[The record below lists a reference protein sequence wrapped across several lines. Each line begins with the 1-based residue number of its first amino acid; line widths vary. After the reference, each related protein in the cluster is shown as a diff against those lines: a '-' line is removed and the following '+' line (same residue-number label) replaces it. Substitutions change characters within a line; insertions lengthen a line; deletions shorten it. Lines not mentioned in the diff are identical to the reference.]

1 MNRTEHRN
9 PNVADVEDARAMKAQ
24 IEQEVREDPPVA
36 PVWTIEEA
44 ELVWRILD
52 DHHKNNEGFEDS
64 LNDMEGGSG
73 VHSPLKRIVID
84 LQKQWTEAKGIED
97 YARYSDLRVK
107 VEEPV
112 SRKDVLREVYE
123 KVDTGLVRCELE
135 RWLREE
141 IGDDS

>member
-84 LQKQWTEAKGIED
+84 LQKQWTEACQ
-97 YARYSDLRVK
+97 LRVDALN
-107 VEEPV
+107 P
-112 SRKDVLREVYE
+112 S
-123 KVDTGLVRCELE
+123 ELP
-135 RWLREE
+135 L
-141 IGDDS
+141 